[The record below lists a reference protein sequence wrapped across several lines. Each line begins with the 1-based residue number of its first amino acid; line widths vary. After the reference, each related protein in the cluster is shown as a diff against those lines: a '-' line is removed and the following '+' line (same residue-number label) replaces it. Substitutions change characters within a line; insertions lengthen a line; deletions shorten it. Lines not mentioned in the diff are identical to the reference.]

1 MRKHCESYAFFKN
14 KASENCRQLR
24 LTTHEFVKN
33 DTLIDNL
40 SFSHFESI
48 SMLHYQI
55 EFDDFRQHL
64 IHVTLRFVANPT
76 QVLSLPTWI
85 PGSYLIREFAKHI
98 ESVRAYDEAGRQ
110 LQITKFEK
118 NKWRLYNTD
127 HELITVEYDVYAYD
141 LSVRGAYVDQT
152 RLYVNP
158 AVVCLGLEG
167 QEQSGIEV
175 EVFLPKELKHFQLA
189 TGLVSKSLVK
199 GRYTLKA
206 ENYAQLIDAPFE
218 LAEQTRFS
226 FVTHDIP
233 HEFVVSGQHVMN
245 TERMQQDI
253 EKICST
259 EISMFGSAP
268 FKNYTFMTMAT
279 GNSYGG
285 LEHPNSTSLI
295 SPRDDLPKAGEP
307 VEPSAAYQRFLGLC
321 SHEYFHSWLV
331 KFIRPENF
339 VNYDL
344 DKEGYTS
351 LLWIFEGFTSYYDD
365 LILYRSG
372 VITQESYLKLL
383 KSQID
388 RYLQNPGRFIQSVSE
403 SSFDAWIK
411 FYRQDENSNNAG
423 TSYYNKG
430 SLVAL
435 CLDLGLRLRGSS
447 LDALMRRL
455 YENAQKDIQVNER
468 TIFDLCKELTGD
480 NWIEQINHLI
490 NTTDELP
497 LDQLLP
503 EFGLSYSLKNDQTL
517 AFGLKVVEKAEGLII
532 QQALRDGVGAKA
544 GLSANDVIIA
554 IDGLK
559 ASEKILTQYAKRQQ
573 TAFTVYAFRRD
584 ELMQFTIQAG
594 ENDLT
599 TVELN
604 VIDQTQLEKW
614 LRA

>member
-1 MRKHCESYAFFKN
+1 
-14 KASENCRQLR
+14 
-24 LTTHEFVKN
+24 
-33 DTLIDNL
+33 
-40 SFSHFESI
+40 
-48 SMLHYQI
+48 MLHYQI
-55 EFDDFRQHL
+55 EFDDYRQHL
-64 IHVTLRFVANPT
+64 IHVTLRFLANPT

-85 PGSYLIREFAKHI
+85 PGSYLIREFSKHI
-98 ESVRAYDEAGRQ
+98 ESVKAYDEAGRQ
-110 LQITKFEK
+110 LQINKFEK

-158 AVVCLGLEG
+158 ACVCLGLQD
-167 QEQSGIEV
+167 QEESAIEV
-175 EVFLPKELKHFQLA
+175 EVFLPEELKHFQIA
-189 TGLVSKSLVK
+189 AGLESRSLVK

-206 ENYAQLIDAPFE
+206 NNYAQLIDAPFE
-218 LAEQTRFS
+218 LADQTRFS
-226 FVTHDIP
+226 FEANGIP
-233 HEFVVSGQHVMN
+233 HEFVVSGQHTMN
-245 TERMQQDI
+245 AARMKQDL

-268 FKNYTFMTMAT
+268 FENYTFMTMAT

-295 SPRDDLPKAGEP
+295 SPRDDFPKANEP
-307 VEPSAAYQRFLGLC
+307 VEPSADYQRFLGLC

-339 VNYDL
+339 ANYDL
-344 DKEGYTS
+344 DQEGYTS

-372 VITQESYLKLL
+372 VISQASYLKLL
-383 KSQID
+383 KGQID

-430 SLVAL
+430 CLVAL
-435 CLDLGLRLRGSS
+435 SLDLGLRLRGSS

-455 YENAQKDIQVNER
+455 YENTQKGMQVNER
-468 TIFDLCKELTGD
+468 TIVELCNELTGD

-497 LDQLLP
+497 LDQLFP
-503 EFGLSYSLKNDQTL
+503 EFGLSYSLQNEKAL
-517 AFGLKVVEKAEGLII
+517 PFGLKVAEKAEGVII
-532 QQALRDGVGAKA
+532 QQARRDGVGAKA

-559 ASEKILTQYAKRQQ
+559 ASEKLLNQYAKQQ
-573 TAFTVYAFRRD
+573 GQFTVYAFRRD
-584 ELMQFTIQAG
+584 EFLQFELQGG
-594 ENDLT
+594 EVALT
-599 TVELN
+599 TVELT
-604 VIDQTQLEKW
+604 VLDQAKAEKW
-614 LRA
+614 LKA

>member
-1 MRKHCESYAFFKN
+1 
-14 KASENCRQLR
+14 
-24 LTTHEFVKN
+24 
-33 DTLIDNL
+33 
-40 SFSHFESI
+40 
-48 SMLHYQI
+48 MLHYQI
-55 EFDDFRQHL
+55 EFDDYRQHL
-64 IHVTLRFVANPT
+64 IHVTLRFLANPT

-85 PGSYLIREFAKHI
+85 PGSYLIREFSKHI
-98 ESVRAYDEAGRQ
+98 ESVKAYDEAGRQ
-110 LQITKFEK
+110 LQINKFEK

-158 AVVCLGLEG
+158 ACVCLGLQD
-167 QEQSGIEV
+167 QEESAIEV
-175 EVFLPKELKHFQLA
+175 EVFLPEELKHFQIA
-189 TGLVSKSLVK
+189 TGLESRSLVK

-206 ENYAQLIDAPFE
+206 NNYAQLIDAPFE
-218 LAEQTRFS
+218 LADQTRFS
-226 FVTHDIP
+226 FEANGIP
-233 HEFVVSGQHVMN
+233 HEFVVSGQHTMN
-245 TERMQQDI
+245 AARMKQDL

-268 FKNYTFMTMAT
+268 FENYTFMTMAT

-295 SPRDDLPKAGEP
+295 SPRDDFPKANEP
-307 VEPSAAYQRFLGLC
+307 VEPSTDYQRFLGLC

-339 VNYDL
+339 ANYDL
-344 DKEGYTS
+344 DQEGYTS

-372 VITQESYLKLL
+372 VISQASYLKLL
-383 KSQID
+383 KGQID

-430 SLVAL
+430 CLVAL
-435 CLDLGLRLRGSS
+435 SLDLGLRLRGSS

-455 YENAQKDIQVNER
+455 YENTQKGMQVNER
-468 TIFDLCKELTGD
+468 TIVELCNELTGD

-497 LDQLLP
+497 LDQLFP
-503 EFGLSYSLKNDQTL
+503 EFGLSYSLQNEKAL
-517 AFGLKVVEKAEGLII
+517 PFGLKVAEKAEGVII
-532 QQALRDGVGAKA
+532 QQARRDGVGAKA

-559 ASEKILTQYAKRQQ
+559 ASEKLLNQYAKQQ
-573 TAFTVYAFRRD
+573 GQFTVYAFRRD
-584 ELMQFTIQAG
+584 EFLQFELQGG
-594 ENDLT
+594 EVALT
-599 TVELN
+599 TVELT
-604 VIDQTQLEKW
+604 VLDQAKAEKW
-614 LRA
+614 LKA

>member
-1 MRKHCESYAFFKN
+1 
-14 KASENCRQLR
+14 
-24 LTTHEFVKN
+24 
-33 DTLIDNL
+33 
-40 SFSHFESI
+40 
-48 SMLHYQI
+48 MLHYQI
-55 EFDDFRQHL
+55 EFDDYRQHL
-64 IHVTLRFVANPT
+64 IHVTLRFLANPT

-85 PGSYLIREFAKHI
+85 PGSYLIREFSKHI
-98 ESVRAYDEAGRQ
+98 ESVKAYDEAGRQ
-110 LQITKFEK
+110 LQINKFEK

-158 AVVCLGLEG
+158 ACVCLGLQD
-167 QEQSGIEV
+167 QEESAIEV
-175 EVFLPKELKHFQLA
+175 EVFLPEELKHFQIA
-189 TGLVSKSLVK
+189 TGLESRSLVK

-206 ENYAQLIDAPFE
+206 NNYAQLIDAPFE
-218 LAEQTRFS
+218 LADQTRFS
-226 FVTHDIP
+226 FEANGIP
-233 HEFVVSGQHVMN
+233 HEFVVSGQHTMN
-245 TERMQQDI
+245 AARMKQDL

-268 FKNYTFMTMAT
+268 FENYTFMTMAT

-295 SPRDDLPKAGEP
+295 SPRDDFPKANEP
-307 VEPSAAYQRFLGLC
+307 VEPSADYQRFLGLC

-339 VNYDL
+339 ANYDL
-344 DKEGYTS
+344 DQEGYTS

-372 VITQESYLKLL
+372 VISQASYLKLL
-383 KSQID
+383 KGQID

-430 SLVAL
+430 CLVAL
-435 CLDLGLRLRGSS
+435 SLDLGLRLRGSS

-455 YENAQKDIQVNER
+455 YENTQKGMQVNER
-468 TIFDLCKELTGD
+468 TIVELCNELTGD

-497 LDQLLP
+497 LDQLFP
-503 EFGLSYSLKNDQTL
+503 EFGLSYSLQNDKAL
-517 AFGLKVVEKAEGLII
+517 PFGLKVAEKAEGVII
-532 QQALRDGVGAKA
+532 QQARRDGVGAIA

-559 ASEKILTQYAKRQQ
+559 ASEKLLNQYAKQQ
-573 TAFTVYAFRRD
+573 GQFTVYAFRRD
-584 ELMQFTIQAG
+584 EFLQFELQGG
-594 ENDLT
+594 EVALT
-599 TVELN
+599 TVELT
-604 VIDQTQLEKW
+604 VLDQAKAEKW
-614 LRA
+614 LKT

>member
-1 MRKHCESYAFFKN
+1 
-14 KASENCRQLR
+14 
-24 LTTHEFVKN
+24 
-33 DTLIDNL
+33 
-40 SFSHFESI
+40 
-48 SMLHYQI
+48 MLHYQI
-55 EFDDFRQHL
+55 EFDDYRQHL

-85 PGSYLIREFAKHI
+85 PGSYLIREFSKHI
-98 ESVRAYDEAGRQ
+98 ESVKAYDEAGRQ
-110 LQITKFEK
+110 LKITKFEK

-127 HELITVEYDVYAYD
+127 HELTTVEYDVYAYD

-158 AVVCLGLEG
+158 ACVCLGLVE
-167 QEQSGIEV
+167 QEQAPVEV
-175 EVFLPKELKHFQLA
+175 EVFLPQELKHFQIA
-189 TGLVSKSLVK
+189 TGLASKSLVK

-206 ENYAQLIDAPFE
+206 DNYAQLIDAPFE
-218 LAEQTRFS
+218 LADQTRFS
-226 FVTHDIP
+226 FDANGIP
-233 HEFVVSGQHVMN
+233 HEFVVSGQHAMN
-245 TERMQQDI
+245 AERMKQDI

-268 FKNYTFMTMAT
+268 FDHYTFMTMAT
-279 GNSYGG
+279 ANSYGG

-295 SPRDDLPKAGEP
+295 SPRDDLPKADEP
-307 VEPSAAYQRFLGLC
+307 TEPSEDYQRFLGLC

-339 VNYDL
+339 DNYDL
-344 DKEGYTS
+344 NQEGYTS

-365 LILYRSG
+365 LILLRSG
-372 VITQESYLKLL
+372 VISQASYLKLL
-383 KSQID
+383 KGQID

-430 SLVAL
+430 CLVAL

-455 YENAQKDIQVNER
+455 YENTQQGIQVNER
-468 TIFDLCKELTGD
+468 SIVDLCKELTGHD
-480 NWIEQINHLI
+480 WLEQINHLI

-497 LDQLLP
+497 LDQLFP
-503 EFGLSYSLKNDQTL
+503 EFGLSYTLKNEKAL
-517 AFGLKVVEKAEGLII
+517 PFGLKLSDKPDGVFI
-532 QQALRDGVGAKA
+532 QQARRDGAAAKA

-559 ASEKILTQYAKRQQ
+559 ATEKLLAKYAKQSG
-573 TAFTVYAFRRD
+573 TFTVYAFRRD
-584 ELMQFTIQAG
+584 EFIQFEIQGA
-594 ENDLT
+594 EIDLT

-604 VIDQTQLEKW
+604 IVDQAKVDGW
-614 LRA
+614 LKV

>member
-1 MRKHCESYAFFKN
+1 
-14 KASENCRQLR
+14 
-24 LTTHEFVKN
+24 
-33 DTLIDNL
+33 
-40 SFSHFESI
+40 
-48 SMLHYQI
+48 MLHYQI
-55 EFDDFRQHL
+55 EFDDYRQHL
-64 IHVTLRFVANPT
+64 IHVTLRFLANPT

-85 PGSYLIREFAKHI
+85 PGSYLIREFSKHI
-98 ESVRAYDEAGRQ
+98 ESVKAYDEAGRQ
-110 LQITKFEK
+110 LQINKFEK

-158 AVVCLGLEG
+158 ACVCLGLQD
-167 QEQSGIEV
+167 QEESAIEV
-175 EVFLPKELKHFQLA
+175 EVFLPEELKHFQIA
-189 TGLVSKSLVK
+189 TGLELRSLVK

-206 ENYAQLIDAPFE
+206 NNYAQLIDAPFE
-218 LAEQTRFS
+218 LADQTRFS
-226 FVTHDIP
+226 FEANGIP
-233 HEFVVSGQHVMN
+233 HEFVVSGQHTMN
-245 TERMQQDI
+245 AARMKQDL

-268 FKNYTFMTMAT
+268 FENYTFMTMAT

-295 SPRDDLPKAGEP
+295 SPRDDFPKANEP
-307 VEPSAAYQRFLGLC
+307 VEPSADYQRFLGLC

-339 VNYDL
+339 ANYDL
-344 DKEGYTS
+344 DQEGYTS

-372 VITQESYLKLL
+372 VISQASYLKLL
-383 KSQID
+383 KGQID

-430 SLVAL
+430 CLVAL
-435 CLDLGLRLRGSS
+435 SLDLGLRLRGSS

-455 YENAQKDIQVNER
+455 YENTQKGMQVNER
-468 TIFDLCKELTGD
+468 TIVELCNELTGD

-497 LDQLLP
+497 LDQLFP
-503 EFGLSYSLKNDQTL
+503 EFGLSYSLQNEKAL
-517 AFGLKVVEKAEGLII
+517 PFGLKVAEKAEGVII
-532 QQALRDGVGAKA
+532 QQARRDGVGAKA

-559 ASEKILTQYAKRQQ
+559 ASEKLLNQYAKQQ
-573 TAFTVYAFRRD
+573 GQFTVYAFRRD
-584 ELMQFTIQAG
+584 EFLQFELQGG
-594 ENDLT
+594 EVALT
-599 TVELN
+599 TVELT
-604 VIDQTQLEKW
+604 VLDQAKAEKW